1 MGFQRI
7 PDDRRWRLR
16 LAWADIEVRQYSDA
30 LGITEGVSYAPG
42 TESEKAMARAVA
54 RWRAAGKDKAME
66 DFDQAIT
73 ESKSQWQNSQ
83 LIKALYSPMTAQS
96 IAEMNEEAKRRRQ
109 KVNADAAHHR
119 P

>member
-1 MGFQRI
+1 M
-7 PDDRRWRLR
+7 RLER
-16 LAWADIEVRQYSDA
+16 SL
-30 LGITEGVSYAPG
+30 
-42 TESEKAMARAVA
+42 KK

-96 IAEMNEEAKRRRQ
+96 IAEMNQEAKRRRQ